1 MGVMI
6 GAAHGLGAANIK
18 TPSDANR
25 MLQAIDIAIEVVL
38 QQRSKI
44 GAVINMLER
53 RSNVLATTLLNTE
66 SSRSRIMDTDY
77 AAESAVVAR
86 KMILIRAGHEVLK
99 QSNLSNGLVMDL
111 LRY

>member
-1 MGVMI
+1 MGAV
-6 GAAHGLGAANIK
+6 NVK
-18 TPSDANR
+18 TASDASR
-25 MLQAIDIAIEVVL
+25 MLKAIDLALEVVL

-44 GAVINMLER
+44 GAVMNMLDR
-53 RSNVLATTLLNTE
+53 RASVLATTLVNTE

-77 AAESAVVAR
+77 AVETAVVAR

-99 QSNLSNGLVMDL
+99 QSNLSSGLVMDL